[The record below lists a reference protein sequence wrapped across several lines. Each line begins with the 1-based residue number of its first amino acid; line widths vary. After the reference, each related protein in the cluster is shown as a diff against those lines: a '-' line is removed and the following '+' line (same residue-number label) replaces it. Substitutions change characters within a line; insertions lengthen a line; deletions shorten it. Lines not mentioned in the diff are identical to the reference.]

1 VCGIEEKPTVE
12 GARDRGGRC
21 GITFRMHCLCR
32 QQGVDFMKKA
42 YDFSKL
48 KEIKNPYAGK
58 KKAVGINLSP
68 EVVDY
73 FKGLAEETGL
83 PYQKLID
90 LYLLDCAKKRKKL
103 MMKWVA

>member
-1 VCGIEEKPTVE
+1 
-12 GARDRGGRC
+12 
-21 GITFRMHCLCR
+21 
-32 QQGVDFMKKA
+32 MKKE

-48 KEIKNPYAGK
+48 KELKNPYPGK

-103 MMKWVA
+103 SMKWVAWRKAPPGRPGCIEFLEISTCKALTL

>member
-1 VCGIEEKPTVE
+1 
-12 GARDRGGRC
+12 
-21 GITFRMHCLCR
+21 
-32 QQGVDFMKKA
+32 MKKE

-48 KEIKNPYAGK
+48 KAVKNPYAGK

-68 EVVDY
+68 QVVDY
-73 FKGLAEETGL
+73 FKGLAEKTGL

-103 MMKWVA
+103 SLKWVA